1 MPSIQTQ
8 VYEFGPFRLDCAE
21 QRLLRQDQPV
31 ALTPRALKLLM
42 VLVQRAGHLVTKEEL
57 LRTLWPESFVEE
69 ANLSVNVSAVRRAIS
84 DGQNGQA
91 QYIETVPK
99 LGYRFIAPVREVAPS
114 GIQQLPRPV
123 RRKQLALGALA
134 ALVLL
139 AVAAW
144 LASRPVHRVMV
155 AVLPLQN
162 LSGDASQEYLSDGI
176 TEELITDLGKLRPD
190 RIGVIARTSVMP
202 YKAQSKDIK
211 QIGRE
216 LGVEYVVEG
225 SVRRDGG
232 QLRVT
237 AQLIRVRDQTHVWAN
252 AYEGE
257 LPGLIGLED
266 RLAREVACEIAGK
279 LGLAEPASAAS
290 RNPQAQEAYL
300 RGRYHLHQL
309 TRDDTEKAIA
319 YFQQATAADPG
330 DARSYA
336 SLAAAY
342 LDLTTFYRA
351 PNQTMP
357 RVRQAASKAI
367 ELDPNLAE
375 AHAALGTED
384 LLYEWNWPEAES
396 ELHRALE
403 LNPNSAEAHVAYAS
417 YLITASRFQ
426 EGLRESRLAF
436 QLDPVAHFGH
446 GNSLWHFL
454 VARQYDETIIQ
465 CRKMLELQPNYFWA
479 HSILGLALFYK
490 AKPDE
495 AISEAQRGSQLG
507 NNPIADA
514 VLAFIYAG
522 SGNRAEA
529 QHIVDGLTAAQNTR
543 YVCGFNLATVYAA
556 LGEKDQAFESLE
568 RAYQQRSD

>member
-1 MPSIQTQ
+1 
-8 VYEFGPFRLDCAE
+8 
-21 QRLLRQDQPV
+21 
-31 ALTPRALKLLM
+31 M
-42 VLVQRAGHLVTKEEL
+42 VLVEHAGHLVTKEDL
-57 LRTLWPESFVEE
+57 LRTLWPDSFVEE
-69 ANLSVNVSAVRRAIS
+69 ANLSVNVSAVRRAIG
-84 DGQNGQA
+84 DGQTSQA

-99 LGYRFIAPVREVAPS
+99 LGYRFIAPVRQVAPS
-114 GIQQLPRPV
+114 ATQQLPRPV
-123 RRKQLALGALA
+123 RRKTVAAGALA

-139 AVAAW
+139 VVATW
-144 LASRPVHRVMV
+144 LTSRPTHRVMV

-162 LSGDASQEYLSDGI
+162 LSGDAGQGYLSEGI

-202 YKAQSKDIK
+202 YKTQSKDIK

-225 SVRRDGG
+225 SVRRDAG

-237 AQLIRVRDQTHVWAN
+237 AQLIRVRDQTHLWAN

-266 RLAREVACEIAGK
+266 RLAREVAGEIAGK
-279 LGLAEPASAAS
+279 LGLAEPVSAAS
-290 RNPQAQEAYL
+290 RNPHAQEAYL

-309 TRDDTEKAIA
+309 TREDTEKAIG
-319 YFQQATAADPG
+319 YFQQATAADPK
-330 DARSYA
+330 DAGSYA

-342 LDLTTFYRA
+342 LDLTSFYRA

-357 RVRQAASKAI
+357 RVRQAALKAI
-367 ELDPNLAE
+367 ELDPELAE

-417 YLITASRFQ
+417 YLITASRFP

-436 QLDPVAHFGH
+436 QLDPVSHFGH

-454 VARQYDETIIQ
+454 VARQYDESIVQ

-479 HSILGLALFYK
+479 HSILALALFYK
-490 AKPDE
+490 SKPDI
-495 AISEAQRGSQLG
+495 AIDEAQRGSQLG

-514 VLAFIYAG
+514 VLAFVYAG
-522 SGNRAEA
+522 SGHRLDA
-529 QHIVDGLTAAQNTR
+529 QHIVDGLAATQDTR

-556 LGEKDQAFESLE
+556 LGEKDKAFESLE
-568 RAYQQRSD
+568 RAYRQRSD